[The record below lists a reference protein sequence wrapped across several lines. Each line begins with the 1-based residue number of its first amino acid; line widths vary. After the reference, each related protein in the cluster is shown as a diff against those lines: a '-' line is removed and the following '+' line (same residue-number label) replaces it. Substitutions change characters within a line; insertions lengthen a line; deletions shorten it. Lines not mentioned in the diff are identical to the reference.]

1 MPIFYFNTSKFF
13 ARSLILSLIVSLGFV
28 STFMIGT
35 QSVFAEPSASGI
47 SGIVTDT
54 NDDPVDEATIQFSCI
69 DEDYWPDIAQTNS
82 SGEYER
88 LGIYDGNLGCEGPG
102 DGEVLKVRAVKDG
115 YMNSAE
121 VSLVTIDYAAA
132 GAVNLVEWTDWYFAT
147 LRTQDFVIEKL
158 PPGWSGTV
166 LDYDDEPIEGA
177 TFTLTCEGETRTLDS
192 TTDASG
198 VYSISQLQFTSAIS
212 NAACYYSD
220 YFSVTVTVSK
230 NGYLSDAYTIEE
242 VTGSDMGASSFNF
255 AETHNFWLEPDPA
268 LAYAEGDGSEN
279 NPFIV
284 DTVERF
290 EGMGDF
296 PEYAEGIY
304 FALDEDIT
312 FGDDQEYVGN
322 FAGIL
327 DGRNHIIA
335 GSERPLFNRLQGGAE
350 VKNLL
355 IDASIYY
362 NYQER
367 NIGILT
373 SFLEDGSYIENV
385 HTSGSINVE
394 CAFSVCDRIGGLVG
408 EMSGTSRI
416 YRSSSSADLLSSGD
430 NVFASGGLV
439 GFING
444 GSIEQSYATGDVYA
458 ISGAGGLAGSVNG
471 TPETTRVIDSYAT
484 GNVYTRGQYFST
496 AAGFVGELGGGLV
509 MRSYSTGSVFASTTP
524 AGGFVGEVNSEDAVI
539 ANSFSIASEVEGNG
553 EVGGFM
559 GSIYAG
565 EVRNSAWL
573 REIGKDA
580 VGFVDGGS
588 ACGLNGPL
596 DLLMSTAPCNFGY
609 DIGTFDEFKHNGY
622 GGELA
627 PVYLDGEDSWDFGGV
642 WGFHEEING
651 GLPYLLWGTEWENE
665 EEPEEEVDEEE
676 EGNNSS
682 SSGRSGGSRRSSTQN
697 STQSIAQQTAPAIQ
711 TSPTLFTRNLDVGM
725 TGSDVKDLQ
734 RFLNSRGFTVAQVGP
749 GSLGNETDMFGN
761 ATKAA
766 LARFQSA
773 NGIVPAAGHFGPVT
787 RAYIANMG
795 ATTSIL
801 APSGVSMETPAVPQA
816 VRDLDMGM
824 SGDDVRALQTLLMAQ
839 GYSIPAGAT
848 GFFATQTRDA
858 LAAYQA
864 KNAITPSVGY
874 FGVKTRV
881 QMTSAELV
889 GLWWVINEL

>member
-1 MPIFYFNTSKFF
+1 M
-13 ARSLILSLIVSLGFV
+13 LV
-28 STFMIGT
+28 
-35 QSVFAEPSASGI
+35 SVFTFAFLVDVRLVSAEPSVSGI
-47 SGIVTDT
+47 SGFVTDT
-54 NDDPVDEATIQFSCI
+54 NDDPVEGVSIQFSCK
-69 DEDYWPDIAQTNS
+69 DELDYWPEFAQTDS

-102 DGEVLKVRAVKDG
+102 DGEVLKVRAVKEG

-121 VSLVTIDYAAA
+121 MPLVTIDYAAA
-132 GAVNLVEWTDWYFAT
+132 GATNLIEWTDWYFAT

-192 TTDASG
+192 ATDASG
-198 VYSISQLQFTSAIS
+198 SYSISQLQFIGAIS
-212 NAACYYSD
+212 NAACYYSE
-220 YFSVTVTVSK
+220 YFSVIITVSK
-230 NGYLSDAYTIEE
+230 EGYLSDAYTIEE

-268 LAYAEGDGSEN
+268 LAYAEGDGSKN

-284 DTVERF
+284 DTVDRF
-290 EGMGDF
+290 EGIEDF
-296 PEYAEGIY
+296 PDYAEGIY
-304 FALDEDIT
+304 FALNADIT
-312 FGDDQEYVGN
+312 LGEEEGYIGDFSGV
-322 FAGIL
+322 F
-327 DGRNHIIA
+327 DGRNHTIT
-335 GSERPLFNRLQGGAE
+335 GNDRSLFGRLQDDA
-350 VKNLL
+350 VVQNLL
-355 IDASIYY
+355 IDTVIHYDYPES
-362 NYQER
+362 

-373 SFLEDGSYIENV
+373 GRMEGQSYVENV

-394 CAFSVCDRIGGLVG
+394 CGFSGCDRIGGLVG
-408 EMSGTSRI
+408 EMSGTARI

-430 NVFASGGLV
+430 DVFDSGGLV
-439 GFING
+439 GSMNG
-444 GSIEQSYATGDVYA
+444 GSIEQSYAAGDVHA
-458 ISGAGGLAGSVNG
+458 VSGAGGLVGSVNG
-471 TPETTRVIDSYAT
+471 TPETTWVIDSYAT
-484 GNVYTRGQYFST
+484 GNVYTRGQYYST
-496 AAGFVGELGGGLV
+496 AAGFVSELGGGLV

-539 ANSFSIASEVEGNG
+539 ANSFSIAAEVEGNG

-588 ACGLNGPL
+588 ACGLDGPL

-609 DIGTFDEFKHNGY
+609 DIGTFDEFKYNGY

-627 PVYLDGEDSWDFGGV
+627 PMYLDGEDSWDFGGV

-711 TSPTLFTRNLDVGM
+711 TSPTSFTRNLDVGT

-766 LARFQSA
+766 LAKFQAA
-773 NGIVPAAGHFGPVT
+773 NGIVPAAGYFGPVT
-787 RAYIANMG
+787 RAFIANMG
-795 ATTSIL
+795 VTTPTT
-801 APSGVSMETPAVPQA
+801 APTEVPAIPQT

-824 SGDDVRALQTLLMAQ
+824 SGDDVRQLQSLLIAQ
-839 GYSIPAGAT
+839 GYTIPAGAT
-848 GFFATQTRDA
+848 AYFATQTRDA

-864 KNAITPSVGY
+864 KFGITPSAGY

-881 QMTSAELV
+881 QMKAAGLS
-889 GLWWVINEL
+889 GLWW

>member
-1 MPIFYFNTSKFF
+1 MRKLTSSLSAFILITVLVLGPVPFALPKIANADTPDSGLIGNVINIYESYVEDASVKLSCTDSWYTLGYTDIDGNYEFTIEDILGFFGDSGCEDGSQLRITIEKEHYYPIEEQVVATINFAAANAETLGEWAEWYFNTLRTHS
-13 ARSLILSLIVSLGFV
+13 FV
-28 STFMIGT
+28 STPRPAGWYGEVIDDDTYEPIAGATLTVSCSTQDSSRVIATSSEDGTYEITQNQFVAQLNSIGCYYDN
-35 QSVFAEPSASGI
+35 SFDVVVVASYDGY
-47 SGIVTDT
+47 
-54 NDDPVDEATIQFSCI
+54 
-69 DEDYWPDIAQTNS
+69 EDYYYTESN
-82 SGEYER
+82 
-88 LGIYDGNLGCEGPG
+88 
-102 DGEVLKVRAVKDG
+102 
-115 YMNSAE
+115 
-121 VSLVTIDYAAA
+121 VS
-132 GAVNLVEWTDWYFAT
+132 
-147 LRTQDFVIEKL
+147 
-158 PPGWSGTV
+158 
-166 LDYDDEPIEGA
+166 
-177 TFTLTCEGETRTLDS
+177 
-192 TTDASG
+192 
-198 VYSISQLQFTSAIS
+198 
-212 NAACYYSD
+212 
-220 YFSVTVTVSK
+220 
-230 NGYLSDAYTIEE
+230 
-242 VTGSDMGASSFNF
+242 GSDMGVSFD
-255 AETHNFWLEPDPA
+255 EPMEVLFYLYPEPINPA
-268 LAYAEGDGSEN
+268 TYYAEGDGSEN

-312 FGDDQEYVGN
+312 LGEEEGYIGN
-322 FAGIL
+322 FSGVF
-327 DGRNHIIA
+327 DGRNHTIT
-335 GSERPLFNRLQGGAE
+335 GNDRSLFGRLQDDAV

-355 IDASIYY
+355 IDTVIHYDYPES
-362 NYQER
+362 

-373 SFLEDGSYIENV
+373 GRMEGQSYVENV
-385 HTSGSINVE
+385 HASGSINVE

-458 ISGAGGLAGSVNG
+458 ISGAGGLVGSVNG

-539 ANSFSIASEVEGNG
+539 ANSFSIAAEVEGNG

-609 DIGTFDEFKHNGY
+609 DIGTFDEFKYNGY

-627 PVYLDGEDSWDFGGV
+627 PMYLDGEDSWDFGGV
-642 WGFHEEING
+642 WGFDEDING

-697 STQSIAQQTAPAIQ
+697 STQSIAQQTAPTIQ
-711 TSPTLFTRNLDVGM
+711 TSQTSFTRNLDVGM

-766 LARFQSA
+766 LAKFQAA
-773 NGIVPAAGHFGPVT
+773 NGIVPAAGYFGPVT
-787 RAYIANMG
+787 RAFIANMG
-795 ATTSIL
+795 VTTPTT
-801 APSGVSMETPAVPQA
+801 APTEVPAIPQT

-848 GFFATQTRDA
+848 GYFATQTRDA

-864 KNAITPSVGY
+864 KNGIAPSVGY
-874 FGVKTRV
+874 FGPITRA
-881 QMTSAELV
+881 QMKAAGQS
-889 GLWWVINEL
+889 GLWW